1 MLHQAFHLLA
11 PIYDWLTANRLW
23 HESLHEMA
31 RHLPPSGPTLR
42 LVDVGGGPAN
52 SACALY
58 QLRPD
63 LSIAAV
69 DISVGML
76 RAARRKINQTGANN
90 AIQLVRADGL
100 RLPFA
105 ANSVDAITAHSLYYL
120 IAAQDQALFLAEAK
134 RILRPGGRL
143 IMLDPADIR
152 FPFGVIGRAPLS
164 APSVLLWQ
172 AVSRVHQRVTPE
184 SMGNVLDAAGF
195 VRVFGEKAVAGYG
208 VLSRGEKQCQES
220 SRQGEVGE
228 RIWHGKKVA
237 VKPKLPTG
245 TLPVV
250 RGQALSLLPNPYI
263 FLLIRQTPAQPS
275 WALPPGT
282 TLTWNA
288 VTAIEIN
295 SNQCVVLAFT
305 SLPKAVAFMQPAVT
319 SGRIIGVSRI
329 AKFDKTT
336 ATHWPFATL
345 LNPDL
350 SILDDT
356 IDIHPTVPY
365 RLSTA
370 DLMVDPNTAVGG
382 DE

>member
-1 MLHQAFHLLA
+1 MLHQAFHLFA

-58 QLRPD
+58 RLRPD

-69 DISVGML
+69 DISIGML

-172 AVSRVHQRVTPE
+172 VVSRAHQRVTPE
-184 SMGNVLDAAGF
+184 SMGYVLDAAGF

-208 VLSRGEKQCQES
+208 VLSRGEKQS
-220 SRQGEVGE
+220 QGS
-228 RIWHGKKVA
+228 

-250 RGQALSLLPNPYI
+250 RGHGLSLLPNPYI

-282 TLTWNA
+282 TLTWKA

-350 SILDDT
+350 SILDNTTDS
-356 IDIHPTVPY
+356 HPTVPY
-365 RLSTA
+365 RLSTT
-370 DLMVDPNTAVGG
+370 DLMVDPTTAVSG

>member
-1 MLHQAFHLLA
+1 
-11 PIYDWLTANRLW
+11 
-23 HESLHEMA
+23 
-31 RHLPPSGPTLR
+31 
-42 LVDVGGGPAN
+42 
-52 SACALY
+52 
-58 QLRPD
+58 
-63 LSIAAV
+63 
-69 DISVGML
+69 
-76 RAARRKINQTGANN
+76 
-90 AIQLVRADGL
+90 
-100 RLPFA
+100 
-105 ANSVDAITAHSLYYL
+105 
-120 IAAQDQALFLAEAK
+120 
-134 RILRPGGRL
+134 
-143 IMLDPADIR
+143 MLDPADIR
-152 FPFGVIGRAPLS
+152 FPFCVIGRAPLS

-172 AVSRVHQRVTPE
+172 VVSRAYQRVTPE
-184 SMGNVLDAAGF
+184 SMGHVLDAAGF

-208 VLSRGEKQCQES
+208 VLSRGEKQSQES
-220 SRQGEVGE
+220 
-228 RIWHGKKVA
+228 
-237 VKPKLPTG
+237 VKSKLPTG

-288 VTAIEIN
+288 ITAIEIN

-319 SGRIIGVSRI
+319 SGRIIGVNRI

-356 IDIHPTVPY
+356 TDIQPTVRY

-370 DLMVDPNTAVGG
+370 DLRVDPNTAVSG